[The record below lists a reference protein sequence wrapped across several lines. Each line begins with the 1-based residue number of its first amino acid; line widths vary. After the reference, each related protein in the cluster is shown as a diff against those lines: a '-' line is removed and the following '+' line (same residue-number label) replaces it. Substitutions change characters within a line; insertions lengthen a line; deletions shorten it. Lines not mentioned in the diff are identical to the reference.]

1 MKRVRGEM
9 RGASGPRR
17 GFFEEIR
24 YNGLLYLMAVP
35 GILFFVVFC
44 YAPIPG
50 IVLAFK
56 DFNFR
61 DGIFGSPWNHF
72 DNFRAFLS
80 SPALFRTLKNTIV
93 LNLLLISTSLLFQLG
108 MALLL
113 NEIRVRLFTRVTQSI
128 MIFPNFI
135 SFIVVAVIFY
145 QLLDFQNGV
154 VNRFLQQVGLQP
166 VKWYQNADAWLFI
179 YVGAQIWKNTGY
191 GSIIYLAAIT
201 SIDQEMYDSALID
214 GAGRLQQARY
224 VTIPSIRSVITILLL
239 LSVGHIFSTDVGS
252 IYALI
257 GDNALLFKHLD
268 TVDLYIFRVLR
279 IQPDIGQSTAVGLM
293 QSIMGFLFVV
303 SANGIVKRMYPEGAI
318 Y

>member
-1 MKRVRGEM
+1 M
-9 RGASGPRR
+9 ALP
-17 GFFEEIR
+17 
-24 YNGLLYLMAVP
+24 GLL
-35 GILFFVVFC
+35 FFAVFC

-50 IVLAFK
+50 IVIAFK
-56 DFNFR
+56 DFNFE
-61 DGIFGSPWNHF
+61 DGIFRSPWNNF

-80 SPALFRTLKNTIV
+80 SPALFRTVKNTLV
-93 LNLLLISTSLLFQLG
+93 LNVLMISTSLLFQLG

-113 NEIRVRLFTRVTQSI
+113 NEIRGRLFKRGTQSI
-128 MIFPNFI
+128 MIFPYFI

-145 QLLDFQNGV
+145 ELLDFQNGV
-154 VNRFLQQVGLQP
+154 VNRVLKQVGLEP
-166 VKWYQNADAWLFI
+166 VKWYQSADAWLFI
-179 YVGAQIWKNTGY
+179 YLGAQIWKNTGY

-214 GAGRLQQARY
+214 GAGRFQQARY
-224 VTIPSIRSVITILLL
+224 ITIPSIRAVITILLL

-257 GDNALLFKHLD
+257 GDNSLLFKHLD

-293 QSIMGFLFVV
+293 QSIMGFFFVV
-303 SANGIVKRMYPEGAI
+303 AANRIVKRLYPEGAI